1 MDPPLIFEA
10 LAIAFFAVITVA
22 APLTR
27 APRARQL
34 RVALLSSTLIVGVA
48 AAIQTLRP
56 EFRVWIGHAYLAA
69 GYWMP
74 ALLVSWDE
82 VRSARC
88 TVHRAPCTHTAFEAW
103 LVRTDEH
110 CRRLIAPP
118 PGWAVQL
125 LELAYLFCY
134 LLVPVAFVLVWTAGT
149 TAEADRFWS
158 AVLLAGLACYGSL
171 PWLVSRPPRWR
182 DTTPASGI
190 RRFNV
195 YVLGHVSHGLNT
207 FPSGHVAVSIA
218 AALEVL
224 SVSRPAGVALM
235 VTAGAIAAGAVAGRY
250 HYAVDVALG
259 LTIGIA
265 ASMLM

>member
-1 MDPPLIFEA
+1 MHPPLIFEA
-10 LAIAFFAVITVA
+10 LAIAFFAVITLA
-22 APLTR
+22 APFTR
-27 APRARQL
+27 ATRARQL
-34 RVALLSSTLIVGVA
+34 RVALLSSALIGGVA
-48 AAIQTLRP
+48 AAIQALRP
-56 EFRVWIGHAYLAA
+56 EFRIWIGHAYLAA

-74 ALLVSWDE
+74 ALLVPSGNVGRVLSDPP
-82 VRSARC
+82 SSG
-88 TVHRAPCTHTAFEAW
+88 FEAW
-103 LVRTDEH
+103 LVRTDER

-134 LLVPVAFVLVWTAGT
+134 LLVPVAFVLVWTTGT
-149 TAEADRFWS
+149 TADADRFWS